1 MGLVIVA
8 SHSGY
13 GHTRRIA
20 EAVTAG
26 AASVPGTRAE
36 AIDVAAMQDGDWA
49 RLARADA
56 IVFGAP
62 TYMGGPSAA
71 FKLFADDS
79 SKVWFTQAWKD
90 KIAGGFTCSL
100 NMNGDKHSTLQY
112 LMTLAM
118 QHGMIWVGLGM
129 MPPREPGAPGEL
141 NRLGAF
147 MGVMAQA
154 GNVPPEQEPP
164 AGDLE
169 TGRAYGIRIATLARR
184 HRG

>member
-20 EAVTAG
+20 EAVVAG
-26 AASVPGTRAE
+26 AASVTGMRAE
-36 AIDVAAMQDGDWA
+36 SVDVATLQPADWE
-49 RLARADA
+49 RLARAEA

-71 FKLFADDS
+71 FKHFADES

-100 NMNGDKHSTLQY
+100 NLSGDKASTLQY

-118 QHGMIWVGLGM
+118 QHGMVWVSLGM

-147 MGVMAQA
+147 GGVMAQA

-164 AGDLE
+164 SGDLA
-169 TGRAYGIRIATLARR
+169 TGRAYGVRIATFARR
-184 HRG
+184 LRG